1 MSYLTWRDS
10 KCALLIFNKTKD
22 SSAVRDKMHHVMED
36 RPEHRKTVAHDP
48 DGDSRYVFV
57 RESDPGREVV
67 VTVQLFDFPETGS
80 NDYG

>member
-10 KCALLIFNKTKD
+10 KCALLIFNKTND

-36 RPEHRKTVAHDP
+36 RPEHRMTVAHHP
-48 DGDSRYVFV
+48 DGDSSYVIV
-57 RESDPGREVV
+57 KESYSGREVV